1 MIRRHC
7 CRAGYIH
14 THYESVMHNEHASG
28 SITGGIGPTNLQ
40 TDIRSP
46 LCSDQNQNDHV
57 QTLPNRQDSANT
69 PDALNNPSPKRNY
82 LCARLVRA
90 HKAPNEALDASMSSG
105 SESTKRKRV
114 KVRAQPRPKQTQELV
129 NMTQSYTRIV
139 GNDIPMSEDPTT
151 STPSLEVTMASCNPP
166 EVCPT

>member
-1 MIRRHC
+1 VITPNNDNE
-7 CRAGYIH
+7 AQLASTLH
-14 THYESVMHNEHASG
+14 THYGSVMYNDLANDSMANG
-28 SITGGIGPTNLQ
+28 TGPFNLE
-40 TDIRSP
+40 TDTRSP
-46 LCSDQNQNDHV
+46 LCLDQNQNDHV
-57 QTLPNRQDSANT
+57 QTLPNRQDTANT
-69 PDALNNPSPKRNY
+69 PDVLNNPSPKRNY

-129 NMTQSYTRIV
+129 SMTQSDTRIV

-151 STPSLEVTMASCNPP
+151 STPSLEVTMTSCNLP
-166 EVCPT
+166 